1 MEFNKDKVKLKIAIS
16 KMKEEN
22 DVVMEN
28 KTKNIFKT
36 IITTILSIVVGTG
49 VVFAGTIVY
58 ENVWKEPKKFNSYN
72 DLIEDIRQ
80 TQGSQEVTTD
90 DKEKAVN
97 MDEAVI
103 EANNFLNK
111 FGYQN
116 QEFVKKEL
124 KKNYVQGAELAYY
137 FSTDNDLNKGI
148 HIYINAE
155 NGKCVGFINEDLKY
169 DVLKTD
175 TLSKEMAEELVNN
188 MYNLLKVNKDE
199 YKIKTIEEVP
209 HYFQNREVAKFW
221 NVMLYK
227 DYEGALNQFERI
239 EMRFAVSNGALKVYQ
254 MGIINENVEYK
265 DNPVV
270 ISQNDAEKIALEE
283 SKKINDNEIDWVT
296 TKLQIRQIN
305 SYIWVL
311 EQNGGKYPEL
321 KEEIQEDGSV
331 QSYPE
336 YKIVENTARKVWC
349 VNIHYKKGK
358 EDPNNEKKYNSL
370 SIFVDVTTG
379 EVIGGADESYWD

>member
-28 KTKNIFKT
+28 KTNKFLKT
-36 IITTILSIVVGTG
+36 IITALTTLAVGTG
-49 VVFAGTIVY
+49 VVFASTIVY
-58 ENVWKEPKKFNSYN
+58 ENVWKEPKKYNSYN

-80 TQGSQEVTTD
+80 TQGSQEITSD

-97 MDEAVI
+97 MEEAIV
-103 EANNFLNK
+103 EANKFLNN

-124 KKNYVQGAELAYY
+124 KKNYIHGAELAYY

-148 HIYINAE
+148 QIYINAE
-155 NGKCVGFINEDLKY
+155 NGKCVGFVNANLKY
-169 DVLKTD
+169 DVLKVD
-175 TLSKEMAEELVNN
+175 NISEEKAKTIVDN
-188 MYNLLKVNKDE
+188 MYNILKLKKDE
-199 YKIKTIEEVP
+199 YKIKKIEEVP
-209 HYFQNREVAKFW
+209 YYFQNKEVARYW

-227 DYEGALNQFERI
+227 NYEGALNQFERI
-239 EMRFAVSNGALKVYQ
+239 EISFAVSNGELKIHQ
-254 MGIINENVEYK
+254 IGIINENVEYK
-265 DNPVV
+265 DNPIV
-270 ISQNDAEKIALEE
+270 ISQNDAEKIAIEE
-283 SKKINDNEIDWVT
+283 SKKINDNEVDWII
-296 TKLQIRQIN
+296 TKLQIRQMN

-331 QSYPE
+331 QNYPE

-358 EDPNNEKKYNSL
+358 ADPDNEKKYNSL

-379 EVIGGADESYWD
+379 EVIGGTDESYWD